1 LAGTR
6 EIFARAFDFGES
18 GEHSRDVEVACE
30 KFLRWEFNYFRNE
43 AKRGKT
49 RTQCKAWKDASPARP
64 DGRIGSLRGRQ
75 QDRAV
80 LEL

>member
-1 LAGTR
+1 LAGTH

-30 KFLRWEFNYFRNE
+30 KFLRWESNYFRSE

-49 RTQCKAWKDASPARP
+49 KDAMQSAEGCFASATR
-64 DGRIGSLRGRQ
+64 RE
-75 QDRAV
+75 DRVASR
-80 LEL
+80 